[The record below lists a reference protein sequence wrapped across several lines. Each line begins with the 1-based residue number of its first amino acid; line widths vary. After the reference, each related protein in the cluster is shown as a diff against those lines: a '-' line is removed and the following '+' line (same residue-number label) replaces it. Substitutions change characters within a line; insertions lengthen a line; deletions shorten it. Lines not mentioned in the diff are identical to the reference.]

1 MADIS
6 VILDAG
12 SARMED
18 DMKTAQILTITAA
31 GALGSLLLGGA
42 AFATGAAIGV
52 DARDDRIEQVQQRA
66 HEHSE
71 QGQPGK
77 NQRRG
82 AQADT
87 AQAEG
92 AQAREGH
99 RTERGAG
106 EHREAGEHAGA
117 GEHGGAGEAARE
129 GSGPGTHPRDDRP
142 GAQGGVSAEG
152 TEREMVAPWNL
163 GIGTGAR

>member
-1 MADIS
+1 VADIS

-66 HEHSE
+66 HEDSE

-82 AQADT
+82 P
-87 AQAEG
+87 QAEG

-129 GSGPGTHPRDDRP
+129 GSGPGTYPRDDRP

>member
-106 EHREAGEHAGA
+106 EHREAEKHAGA

-152 TEREMVAPWNL
+152 AEREMVAPWNL

>member
-18 DMKTAQILTITAA
+18 DMKTAQILIITAA

-82 AQADT
+82 AQA
-87 AQAEG
+87 EG
-92 AQAREGH
+92 AQAHEGH

-106 EHREAGEHAGA
+106 EHREA

>member
-82 AQADT
+82 P
-87 AQAEG
+87 QAEG
-92 AQAREGH
+92 AQAHEGH

-106 EHREAGEHAGA
+106 EHREA

-152 TEREMVAPWNL
+152 AEREMVAPWNL